1 MTIVLILAAFYVM
14 IATFALWFM
23 VHMPSKSG
31 HRVTMS
37 DMMEAMRREGM
48 ELVLLSLLWLPIL
61 SWLIVMWMVDRIG
74 DRGIRE

>member
-37 DMMEAMRREGM
+37 GMMEAMRREGM